1 MRTVISSSWNCYEN
15 NNTNRRYLLST
26 SLVPWALFF
35 MHLFDSQD
43 KSREI
48 GADYYAH
55 FIDEE
60 VETELKN

>member
-1 MRTVISSSWNCYEN
+1 M
-15 NNTNRRYLLST
+15 
-26 SLVPWALFF
+26 PWALFF

-43 KSREI
+43 KSMEI

>member
-1 MRTVISSSWNCYEN
+1 
-15 NNTNRRYLLST
+15 
-26 SLVPWALFF
+26 

-43 KSREI
+43 KSMEI

-55 FIDEE
+55 LDEEVDEE